1 MSTANDE
8 FERWSAQIEAD
19 GLLTDADG
27 RVRFTAA
34 RREDLR
40 LLFALVGIDIGTI
53 KTMDAY
59 LRAREA
65 SRPYFGQWLSTI
77 ARRGHPTTE
86 RRLLIAIADGDRGGA
101 QHARDA
107 LAGGGEL
114 AGLQGEPGD

>member
-19 GLLTDADG
+19 GLLADADG

-40 LLFALVGIDIGTI
+40 LLFALAGIDIRTI
-53 KTMDAY
+53 RTMDAY

-77 ARRGHPTTE
+77 ARRGPRTAE
-86 RRLLIAIADGDRGGA
+86 RQLLIAIVEGDVADAAER
-101 QHARDA
+101 AR
-107 LAGGGEL
+107 LA
-114 AGLQGEPGD
+114 